1 MGEVRTDGW
10 DSFYSEVIPEIRRL
24 RLDVSNL
31 YLELGWLLEKVD
43 KVYRQ
48 SIVRLTAL
56 ETEQE
61 RRSKN
66 NGH

>member
-1 MGEVRTDGW
+1 MEDKQGNEG
-10 DSFYSEVIPEIRRL
+10 YSVYFEVIPEIRRL

-48 SIVRLTAL
+48 SIDRLTAL
-56 ETEQE
+56 EKEQE
-61 RRSKN
+61 RTRQ
-66 NGH
+66 